1 LSTLTKVLIVLLTVF
16 SLFLCGIVVTYVANA
31 ENQRKR
37 ADGLQ
42 QQLQAAKQRQESA
55 IASEE
60 KAKQEAEAKQA
71 EMAKQITELTELKTQ
86 LEAQIDGLKRENGQW
101 AQEIRDNNAVVKVA
115 NEAMIKT
122 REQAAAAEDEVKNL
136 RADQTNRNKELQE
149 TTQSLMERIAA
160 LTDLEKRNRQ
170 LIEEKQGLET
180 QLNQVLQ
187 QYGRAPL
194 RPQTVIM
201 PQTTAQP
208 VQRAIAQQPVQAAP
222 MQTRE
227 INLNGRVTQV
237 DLKNKVAAISI
248 GSAAGVRGDMK
259 FHVTRGD
266 RFICD
271 ILIFDVDP
279 EKAVGTLDLVQ
290 TEPQPG
296 DSATT
301 NL

>member
-16 SLFLCGIVVTYVANA
+16 SLFLCGTVVTYVANA
-31 ENQRKR
+31 DNQKKK

-42 QQLQAAKQRQESA
+42 QQLQSARQRQQSA

-60 KAKQEAEAKQA
+60 QQKQESEALKADMGKQLNDLN
-71 EMAKQITELTELKTQ
+71 TLRTQ
-86 LEAQIDGLKRENGQW
+86 LEAQIDGLKRENGQLVQKLTDM
-101 AQEIRDNNAVVKVA
+101 AAVVETA
-115 NEAMIKT
+115 NATASHQTELF
-122 REQAAAAEDEVKNL
+122 QNSQQEVQSL
-136 RADQTNRNKELQE
+136 RAEQTNRNKELQE
-149 TTQSLMERIAA
+149 TTQALMERMAV

-180 QLNQVLQ
+180 QLTQVLQ

-194 RPQTVIM
+194 RPQTVTT
-201 PQTTAQP
+201 PRTTAQP
-208 VQRAIAQQPVQAAP
+208 IQRASSQQLTQAPQA
-222 MQTRE
+222 QTRP
-227 INLNGRVTQV
+227 INLNGRITQV

-248 GSAAGVRGDMK
+248 GAAAGVRGDMK

-266 RFICD
+266 RFVCD

-279 EKAVGTLDLVQ
+279 EKAIGTLDLVQ
-290 TEPQPG
+290 VEPQPG
-296 DSATT
+296 DSVTT

>member
-31 ENQRKR
+31 EDQRKNAEDYKLR
-37 ADGLQ
+37 WQ
-42 QQLQAAKQRQESA
+42 SAKQRQDSA
-55 IASEE
+55 IASE
-60 KAKQEAEAKQA
+60 ARQKQEAEALKA
-71 EMAKQITELTELKTQ
+71 DLGKQIADLTTLRTR
-86 LEAQIDGLKRENGQW
+86 LEDEIDKLKRDNSQKGQE
-101 AQEIRDNNAVVKVA
+101 ARDSSA
-115 NEAMIKT
+115 
-122 REQAAAAEDEVKNL
+122 QAALATETSSKLSDQAAVAEKEVKSLQANL
-136 RADQTNRNKELQE
+136 TNLDKELQE
-149 TTQSLMERIAA
+149 TTQALMERIAV

-170 LIEEKQGLET
+170 LVEEKQGLQT

-194 RPQTVIM
+194 RPLTVTS

-208 VQRAIAQQPVQAAP
+208 IQRAVAQQPTAVT
-222 MQTRE
+222 QTPTRA
-227 INLNGRVTQV
+227 INLNGRITQV
-237 DLKNKVAAISI
+237 DMKNKVAAISI
-248 GSAAGVRGDMK
+248 GAAAGVRGDMK

-290 TEPQPG
+290 VEPQPG
-296 DSATT
+296 DSVTT